1 MAKHIVYIFL
11 ILLFIGQVNAK
22 LNNIIDLITENNIIS
37 ERNFSKNSFDLHTLS
52 EANQEKE
59 KIKIPQQKKHFAK
72 SIKITFYSPK
82 LRGINSDKN
91 PNRTALMKK
100 PISGWTC
107 AISRDLMERGW
118 LGKKIY
124 IDGIG
129 VRYASDLMALSYKG
143 KKITKQIDLC
153 VGRKDVFKQSKKL
166 GKNIRFVCLVD

>member
-1 MAKHIVYIFL
+1 MAKHIVYIFF

-22 LNNIIDLITENNIIS
+22 LNNIIDLLTKNNITA

-52 EANQEKE
+52 ENSKE
-59 KIKIPQQKKHFAK
+59 KPIPKIKENIHFDK
-72 SIKITFYSPK
+72 SIKITFYAPK

-107 AISRDLMERGW
+107 AISRDLMELGW

-129 VRYASDLMALSYKG
+129 IRYASDLMAKTYKG

-153 VGRKDVFKQSKKL
+153 VGKKDVFGLSKKL